1 MQGESYWRLA
11 ELPVE
16 TASVFIVNAVP
27 DLTRSKRRVS
37 MLVIG
42 IEQLLDVLERVGADA
57 VLSVYLVYMED
68 DGSHDNIKVNRVT
81 AIGTGDSEEL
91 GWKKV
96 FILETVAGSYVINA
110 NECSV
115 ADRLVNKC
123 SVIQFPVRNT
133 AVT

>member
-1 MQGESYWRLA
+1 
-11 ELPVE
+11 
-16 TASVFIVNAVP
+16 
-27 DLTRSKRRVS
+27 